1 MATRAVQFEDAA
13 RNRAP
18 TADMGALVEWNGR
31 PWRMSRPHDVCRRRP
46 HTEQRRSPDGQLH
59 SAVPIGVAF
68 TAVNRDRTWLVQD
81 ERAHFRTPATGGS
94 HDGGR

>member
-1 MATRAVQFEDAA
+1 MKLSVSLPED
-13 RNRAP
+13 
-18 TADMGALVEWNGR
+18 
-31 PWRMSRPHDVCRRRP
+31 DVAFVDVDL
-46 HTEQRRSPDGQLH
+46 TLNNVVGPDGQLH
-59 SAVPIGVAF
+59 SAVHIAVAF